1 MIASEATACDLIFN
15 KDAQIAPELSIS
27 MTEIISQDADTAA
40 RQGPG
45 ARSATK
51 AWLRALELTA
61 PIARNPT
68 RTFPVVVEELAER
81 FGDAP
86 ALMSETG
93 TLNFRALLDRSNR
106 YARWAFRH
114 GVGKGD
120 AVCLLMPNRPEY
132 MAIWTGIGRIGGV
145 VALLNTH
152 LVGTSL
158 AHCIDAVAPRH
169 IIVASELLKAFR
181 SAAPLLSSKAI
192 VWSHGDGGPELSD
205 VAEEIAELSGDRL
218 AAAERAEV
226 TVDDRA
232 LYVYTSGTTGLPKAA
247 IVSHLRLMN
256 WTHWFAGMMETRPS
270 DRMYN
275 CLPMYHSVG
284 GAVAT
289 GAVLVNG
296 GSVVIRDG
304 FSAGAFWEDIR
315 RYDCTMFQYIGEL
328 CRYLLNA
335 PSPLA
340 REMPPRIRLCCGNGL
355 RADIW
360 EPFKNRFRIPQILEF
375 YAATEGNIS
384 LFNVE
389 GRPGA
394 IGRVPPFIAHRS
406 ALALVKFDV
415 ERGLPLRDDQ
425 GRCVRCAPNETGEA
439 IGRIAR
445 ARDDS
450 GARFDGYTAAA
461 ETERKILRGVFEP
474 GDAWFRTGDLM
485 RRDDSGFYYFVDR
498 VGDTF
503 RWKSENIATSEV
515 AAAITSFPGILDANV
530 YGVSIPGADGRAGMA
545 EIVCGDTLDLAALRE
560 HLLGRLP
567 HYALPVLLR
576 VRSEIDLTPTFKQR
590 KNAPAQ
596 GDYDPATCPDALYVH
611 DPKRRAYVPLDQ
623 AFYER
628 TQAGQIRF

>member
-1 MIASEATACDLIFN
+1 
-15 KDAQIAPELSIS
+15 
-27 MTEIISQDADTAA
+27 MTEIISPDADTIA
-40 RQGPG
+40 RQGPD
-45 ARSATK
+45 ARSAAK

-61 PIARNPT
+61 PIAHNPS
-68 RTFPVVVEELAER
+68 RTFPVVVEELAQR

-86 ALMSETG
+86 ALLSETE
-93 TLNFRALLDRSNR
+93 TLSFRALLDRSNR
-106 YARWAFRH
+106 YARWAWVH
-114 GVGKGD
+114 GVRKGD

-132 MAIWTGIGRIGGV
+132 LAIWTGIGRAGGV

-152 LVGTSL
+152 LVGASL

-169 IIVASELLKAFR
+169 IIVARELLAAFR
-181 SAAPLLSSKAI
+181 AAALHLSTDAI
-192 VWSHGDGGPELSD
+192 VWSHGDGGPEWPD
-205 VAEEIAELSGDRL
+205 IAEEIAELSGGVL
-218 AAAERAEV
+218 AASERMAV
-226 TVDDRA
+226 TVGDRA
-232 LYVYTSGTTGLPKAA
+232 LYVYTSGTTGRPKAA

-256 WTHWFAGMMETRPS
+256 WTHWFAGMMETRPT

-296 GSVVIRDG
+296 GSVVIRDK
-304 FSAGAFWEDIR
+304 FSAGAFWDDIG

-335 PSPLA
+335 PPPLA
-340 REMPPRIRLCCGNGL
+340 RDTPSRIRLCCGNGL

-360 EPFKNRFRIPQILEF
+360 EPFKERFRIPQILEF

-394 IGRVPPFIAHRS
+394 IGRTPPFIAHRS

-415 ERGLPLRDDQ
+415 ERGLPLRNEQ
-425 GRCVRCAPNETGEA
+425 GRCLRCGPNETGEA
-439 IGRIAR
+439 IGRIAK
-445 ARDDS
+445 APDEP
-450 GARFDGYTAAA
+450 GARFDGYTAAG
-461 ETERKILRGVFEP
+461 ETEKKILRDVFEP

-485 RRDDSGFYYFVDR
+485 RQDSSGFYYFVDR

-503 RWKSENIATSEV
+503 RWKGENIATSEV

-545 EIVCGDTLDLAALRE
+545 EIVCVDALDVAALRE
-560 HLLGRLP
+560 HLIARLP
-567 HYALPVLLR
+567 GYALPVLLR
-576 VRSEIDLTPTFKQR
+576 IRTEIDLTPTFKQR
-590 KNAPAQ
+590 KNAPEQ
-596 GDYDPATCPDALYVH
+596 GGYDPATCPDALYVLN
-611 DPKRRAYVPLDQ
+611 PGRRAYVVLDPTLY
-623 AFYER
+623 AR
-628 TQAGQIRF
+628 IQAGQLRL